1 MSIVQGGIGF
11 PVLHPG
17 VYSYIWS
24 GIYVGAVICDDGIMQ
39 TSFRELVKKVNKPY
53 EQNEQLYILKNSFES
68 VKMTLVLGKYL
79 VKLNI

>member
-1 MSIVQGGIGF
+1 MKKFEFKFLGIYTAMSIVQGGIGF

-53 EQNEQLYILKNSFES
+53 ERNEQLYI
-68 VKMTLVLGKYL
+68 
-79 VKLNI
+79 